1 MIYSPPFTP
10 AERNIVHALL
20 AWLQSFIPAPAT
32 AGRRERFYAALGACI
47 GLIITEGISH
57 QALGSA
63 NPWFIAP
70 MGASAVLLFAVPAS
84 PLAQP
89 WSIIGGNT
97 LAAFIGV
104 SCSLL
109 IEDRGLAA
117 GFAVGLSIAA
127 MFSLRCLHPPSGAI
141 ALTAVLGGPSVQ
153 ALGYH
158 FVLWPVLLD
167 SLLLLLVALVFN
179 NALRRPYPHV
189 HVEHR
194 NPHKTRDPLPS
205 QRTGFTPADLDA
217 VLAARGEMLDINKD
231 DLEEIL
237 LAAEARVQERAL
249 GHIVC
254 ADIMSRDIATVTAE
268 TSLQEAWQKISHH
281 RITALPVVTPE
292 KRLAGIVSL
301 HDFFVARENELP
313 QALTAQKRV
322 LDIMTPEV
330 VTARPGTGLA
340 ELVKLF
346 SDGGLHHLPVVNDD
360 DLTVLGMV
368 TQSDL
373 VAALFRAGS
382 RT

>member
-1 MIYSPPFTP
+1 MHPF
-10 AERNIVHALL
+10 L
-20 AWLQSFIPAPAT
+20 AWLYSFIPAPVS
-32 AGRRERFYAALGACI
+32 AGWRERFYGALGACI

-57 QALGSA
+57 QALGHA

-89 WSIIGGNT
+89 WSIIGGNL

-104 SCSLL
+104 SCSVL

-127 MFSLRCLHPPSGAI
+127 MFALRCLHPPSGAV

-153 ALGYH
+153 ALGYS
-158 FVLWPVLLD
+158 FVFWPVLLD
-167 SLLLLLVALVFN
+167 SLLLLSVALIFN
-179 NALRRPYPHV
+179 NALRRRYPHP
-189 HVEHR
+189 HTLPR
-194 NPHKTRDPLPS
+194 NHHKTSDPLPS
-205 QRTGFTPADLDA
+205 QRSGFTPSDLDA
-217 VLAARGEMLDINKD
+217 VLTARNEILDISKD

-237 LAAEARVQERAL
+237 LAAEARAQERAL
-249 GHIVC
+249 GNIVC

-268 TSLQEAWQKISHH
+268 TSLNEAWQKLSHH

-292 KRLAGIVSL
+292 RRLAGIVSL
-301 HDFFVARENELP
+301 HDFFVMRENELP
-313 QALTAQKRV
+313 QVLNTQKRV
-322 LDIMTPEV
+322 LDIMTPNV

-340 ELVKLF
+340 ELVRLF

-373 VAALFRAGS
+373 VAALFKAGCAS
-382 RT
+382 SLPRSPH

>member
-1 MIYSPPFTP
+1 MHPFQ
-10 AERNIVHALL
+10 
-20 AWLQSFIPAPAT
+20 AWLYSFIPAPVT
-32 AGRRERFYAALGACI
+32 ASWRERFYGVLGACL

-89 WSIIGGNT
+89 WSIIGGN
-97 LAAFIGV
+97 LVAAFIGV

-117 GFAVGLSIAA
+117 GLAVGLSIGA
-127 MFSLRCLHPPSGAI
+127 MFALRCLHPPSGAI
-141 ALTAVLGGPSVQ
+141 ALTAVLGGPAVQ

-158 FVLWPVLLD
+158 FLLWPVLLD
-167 SLLLLLVALVFN
+167 SVLLLGMALIFN
-179 NALRRPYPHV
+179 NALRRRYPHP
-189 HVEHR
+189 HMEHR
-194 NPHKTRDPLPS
+194 NPHKTSDPLPS
-205 QRTGFTPADLDA
+205 QRTGFTPGDLDA
-217 VLAARGEMLDINKD
+217 VLAARNEVLDISKD

-237 LAAEARVQERAL
+237 LAAEARAQQRHF
-249 GHIVC
+249 GNIVC

-268 TSLQEAWQKISHH
+268 TSLQEAWQKLSHH

-292 KRLAGIVSL
+292 QQLAGIVSL
-301 HDFFVARENELP
+301 HDFFVSRENGLP
-313 QALTAQKRV
+313 EPVPAAGRV
-322 LDIMTPEV
+322 LDIMTPNV
-330 VTARPGTGLA
+330 VTAGPGTGLA

-346 SDGGLHHLPVVNDD
+346 SDGGLHHLPVIAEDRS
-360 DLTVLGMV
+360 VLGMV

-373 VAALFRAGS
+373 VAALFHAGHA
-382 RT
+382 

>member
-1 MIYSPPFTP
+1 MHP
-10 AERNIVHALL
+10 LQ
-20 AWLQSFIPAPAT
+20 AWLYSFIPAPVT
-32 AGRRERFYAALGACI
+32 AGWRERFYAVLGACL

-89 WSIIGGNT
+89 WSIIGGN
-97 LAAFIGV
+97 LVAAFIGV

-117 GFAVGLSIAA
+117 GLAVGLSIGA
-127 MFSLRCLHPPSGAI
+127 MFALRCLHPPSGAI
-141 ALTAVLGGPSVQ
+141 ALTAVLGGPTVQ

-158 FVLWPVLLD
+158 FLLWPVLLD
-167 SLLLLLVALVFN
+167 SVLLLGMALIFN
-179 NALRRPYPHV
+179 NALRRRYPHP
-189 HVEHR
+189 HMEHR
-194 NPHKTRDPLPS
+194 NLHKTRDPLPS
-205 QRTGFTPADLDA
+205 QRTGFTSGDLDA
-217 VLAARGEMLDINKD
+217 VLAARNEVLDISKD

-237 LAAEARVQERAL
+237 LAAEARAQQRHF
-249 GHIVC
+249 GNIVC

-268 TSLQEAWQKISHH
+268 TSLQEAWQKLSHH

-292 KRLAGIVSL
+292 RQLAGIVSL
-301 HDFFVARENELP
+301 HDFFVSRENALP
-313 QALTAQKRV
+313 EAVAANGRV
-322 LDIMTPEV
+322 LDIMTPDV
-330 VTARPGTGLA
+330 VTATPGTGLA

-346 SDGGLHHLPVVNDD
+346 SDGGLHHLPVIAEDR
-360 DLTVLGMV
+360 TVLGMV

-373 VAALFRAGS
+373 VAALFHAGHA
-382 RT
+382 